1 MKNKI
6 KNLLLLL
13 GVIIG
18 CVSTTSVYAQGATLT
33 MNKSGYFW
41 MRTSPNESTHSW
53 YTQDYYFGDRVAYCI
68 EPGVPEEL
76 IIIQLEICLIPII
89 LVSKN

>member
-41 MRTSPNESTHSW
+41 TRTSPNESAHSW
-53 YTQDYYFGDRVAYCI
+53 YTQD
-68 EPGVPEEL
+68 
-76 IIIQLEICLIPII
+76 
-89 LVSKN
+89 

>member
-41 MRTSPNESTHSW
+41 TRTSPNESAHSW

-68 EPGVPEEL
+68 EPGVPE
-76 IIIQLEICLIPII
+76 
-89 LVSKN
+89 